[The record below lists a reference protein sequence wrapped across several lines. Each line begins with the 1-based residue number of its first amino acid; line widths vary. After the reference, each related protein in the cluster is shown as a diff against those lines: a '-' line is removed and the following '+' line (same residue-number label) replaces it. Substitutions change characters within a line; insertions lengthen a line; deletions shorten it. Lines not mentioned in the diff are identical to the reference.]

1 MARRGVGHVGSVSR
15 DEGNYLAPTNC
26 HEPGAVSHPILS
38 NPILAGGQGR
48 SGQGPVYG
56 AGYVHR

>member
-1 MARRGVGHVGSVSR
+1 MSGASAVMR